1 MDKLFRKDAFKYHAL
16 GRPGKIEVIPTK
28 PHSTQRD
35 LSLAY
40 SPGVADPCLAIKDN
54 PEDVYKYTT
63 KGNLVAVISNG
74 TAVLGLGDI
83 GPEAGKPVMEGK
95 GLLFKIFS
103 DIDVFDIEVN
113 EKDPEKIVQIVKAIA
128 PTFGG
133 INLEDIKAPEC
144 FYIEERLKE
153 ELDIPLMHD
162 DQHGTAIISSAG
174 LLNAL
179 EIIGKKIEDIKIV
192 VSGSGAAAVSCTKLY
207 IKLGANPKNIIML
220 DSKGVISKDRKDLT
234 EIKKMFITDKPIH
247 TLEEAI
253 KGADMFLGLSVG
265 NLLKPEYLKNMA
277 ENPIVF
283 ALANPI
289 PEISY
294 DLAMKTRPDTLMA
307 TGRSDYPNQINNVL
321 GFPFIFRGAL
331 DVRAKKIN
339 EEMKLAA
346 AKALAE
352 LAKQPVPEEVNLAY
366 GINNLKFGKDYIIPK
381 PTDPRLIETIA
392 PAVAKAA
399 IESGVARKPIA
410 DWEKYKEELRKRMGL
425 TNPLKRQ
432 MRGACRK
439 DPKKILLTDAE
450 HYNILKAAEIV
461 SNEKLAIPILL
472 GDKNKI
478 KALIKEHEL
487 ELKKSTIID
496 YKSELYKEKREE
508 YSEQL
513 FQKRQRKGMTKFAA
527 SEFMKLKSYYSMMM
541 LENGE
546 TDAVLSGLTRNYP
559 DTIRP
564 ALQIIGK
571 KPKTEIVSGLYIVI
585 TKKGPLFLSDCT
597 INKNP
602 NSEELVQIALQTAE
616 VVKRFNIKPVM
627 AMLSYSNFGSVDSE
641 EPIKVRQAVSI
652 LHEKHPE
659 LDVDGEVQANIAL
672 DSDLMKDS
680 FPFAKILNSE
690 VNTLIF
696 PNLSAA
702 NISYKLLNK
711 TAGFEIIGPILNG
724 MNKPVHVLQMGS
736 GVNEIV
742 NMIMVAAMDAQNI
755 SE

>member
-1 MDKLFRKDAFKYHAL
+1 
-16 GRPGKIEVIPTK
+16 
-28 PHSTQRD
+28 
-35 LSLAY
+35 
-40 SPGVADPCLAIKDN
+40 
-54 PEDVYKYTT
+54 
-63 KGNLVAVISNG
+63 
-74 TAVLGLGDI
+74 
-83 GPEAGKPVMEGK
+83 
-95 GLLFKIFS
+95 
-103 DIDVFDIEVN
+103 
-113 EKDPEKIVQIVKAIA
+113 
-128 PTFGG
+128 
-133 INLEDIKAPEC
+133 
-144 FYIEERLKE
+144 
-153 ELDIPLMHD
+153 
-162 DQHGTAIISSAG
+162 
-174 LLNAL
+174 
-179 EIIGKKIEDIKIV
+179 
-192 VSGSGAAAVSCTKLY
+192 
-207 IKLGANPKNIIML
+207 
-220 DSKGVISKDRKDLT
+220 
-234 EIKKMFITDKPIH
+234 
-247 TLEEAI
+247 
-253 KGADMFLGLSVG
+253 
-265 NLLKPEYLKNMA
+265 
-277 ENPIVF
+277 
-283 ALANPI
+283 
-289 PEISY
+289 
-294 DLAMKTRPDTLMA
+294 
-307 TGRSDYPNQINNVL
+307 
-321 GFPFIFRGAL
+321 
-331 DVRAKKIN
+331 
-339 EEMKLAA
+339 
-346 AKALAE
+346 
-352 LAKQPVPEEVNLAY
+352 
-366 GINNLKFGKDYIIPK
+366 
-381 PTDPRLIETIA
+381 
-392 PAVAKAA
+392 
-399 IESGVARKPIA
+399 
-410 DWEKYKEELRKRMGL
+410 
-425 TNPLKRQ
+425 
-432 MRGACRK
+432 
-439 DPKKILLTDAE
+439 
-450 HYNILKAAEIV
+450 
-461 SNEKLAIPILL
+461 
-472 GDKNKI
+472 
-478 KALIKEHEL
+478 
-487 ELKKSTIID
+487 
-496 YKSELYKEKREE
+496 
-508 YSEQL
+508 
-513 FQKRQRKGMTKFAA
+513 
-527 SEFMKLKSYYSMMM
+527 MM